1 MRLLPTP
8 PHVFLSPFNHPTP
21 PHPSPPLHCPPP
33 PRPPSLSTRP
43 LPPSSSSS
51 LLASPPVF
59 LLSFFLTFYL
69 SLLQLLQRFCLEYHH
84 EPLEIRQKML
94 TVPDKPVKIKFI
106 ERFWER
112 YKGKVL
118 QLLTTPFLESDSG
131 FWGSLGLN
139 LNNFYTIVY
148 ALSASWHI
156 RPQTIMVAKLRDFYL
171 EIFFKSLWCIHQILT
186 LSWQPKLA
194 GMFSIT
200 YSHNNKTKKKRF
212 MSSYSICKQDKFI

>member
-1 MRLLPTP
+1 MQGQYCYIWKRCTSLQKMRLLPTP
-8 PHVFLSPFNHPTP
+8 LHVFLSPFNHPTP

-33 PRPPSLSTRP
+33 PRPPSLSSRP

-69 SLLQLLQRFCLEYHH
+69 SLLQLLQRFRLEYHH

-118 QLLTTPFLESDSG
+118 QLLTTPFLESDSDRKR
-131 FWGSLGLN
+131 FLRLPRLKFKQLLHHRLCSWCLVAHNASN
-139 LNNFYTIVY
+139 P
-148 ALSASWHI
+148 LS
-156 RPQTIMVAKLRDFYL
+156 DFYLL
-171 EIFFKSLWCIHQILT
+171 EIFF
-186 LSWQPKLA
+186 
-194 GMFSIT
+194 
-200 YSHNNKTKKKRF
+200 
-212 MSSYSICKQDKFI
+212 